1 MLRHT
6 RGCCF
11 RFVVGIAGLC
21 CAGSAA
27 SANAVFYGVAGSNLV
42 RYDMTASSATVV
54 GGLGV
59 TLMEDCDF
67 DGAGTLWG
75 MRQGNAG
82 GFPPTIVCQSYTIN
96 TTTGAAVLVNNFTNA
111 SLQSLAYRASN
122 AAFYSVNTS
131 GPSLPSTSG
140 HLVTDNMVAGSV
152 ATVAGV
158 PTGLPGS
165 FQVDALA
172 FAPDGTLYGMKDT
185 NAGGPFGSTNFQLV
199 RISLLTGLGTV
210 IGPVTGSSANV
221 FASLRFDPTTGVAY
235 TVDANNGNVYTVN
248 TTTGLG
254 TLLFAGGAAAT
265 GTRGL
270 GYVPAP
276 GATAFVGIGALLAAR
291 RRRR

>member
-1 MLRHT
+1 MW
-6 RGCCF
+6 F
-11 RFVVGIAGLC
+11 RFALGFAGVCIAG
-21 CAGSAA
+21 ASA
-27 SANAVFYGVAGSNLV
+27 SANVVFYGVNNTNLV
-42 RYDMTASSATVV
+42 RFDMTASSVSVV
-54 GGLGV
+54 GPLGV
-59 TLMEDCDF
+59 SLMEDCDF

-96 TTTGAAVLVNNFTNA
+96 TTTGAALLVNNFATA
-111 SLQSLAYRASN
+111 SLQSLAFRASN
-122 AAFYSVNTS
+122 STFYSVNTLS
-131 GPSLPSTSG
+131 SATPSTSG

-165 FQVDALA
+165 FLVDALA
-172 FAPDGTLYGMKDT
+172 FAPDGTLFGMKDT
-185 NAGGPFGSTNFQLV
+185 NPGGIFGSINYQLV
-199 RISLLTGLGTV
+199 RINLATGLGTV
-210 IGPVTGSSANV
+210 IGPVTGNSSNV
-221 FASLRFDPTTGVAY
+221 FASLRFDPATGTAY

-248 TTTGLG
+248 TTTGAG
-254 TLLFAGGAAAT
+254 SLLFAGGAAAT

-276 GATAFVGIGALLAAR
+276 GAATAVGMGALLVIR